1 VIHLDW
7 LGIGVLIIGIAFSV
21 LTFFLIKP
29 LRKLT
34 GALDGVKQTT
44 DRLPQVVDDLSKQT
58 TEMMQLSN
66 TTISNVNEQVKE
78 VSPFFHI
85 IGDTGEATRKLT
97 HAALEK
103 ANALKTQTDRASN
116 FTKREKYEGIYGI
129 LSFIFFLYER
139 KNKVREGSIN
149 KKQL

>member
-1 VIHLDW
+1 MDW
-7 LGIGVLIIGIAFSV
+7 LGIGVLIIGIAFAV
-21 LTFFLIKP
+21 LTFLLIKP

-34 GALDGVKQTT
+34 DALDDVKQTT
-44 DRLPQVVDDLSKQT
+44 DRLPKVVDDLSKQT
-58 TEMMQLSN
+58 TDMMQLSS

-97 HAALEK
+97 LKALDK
-103 ANALKTQTDRASN
+103 TNSLKTQTNGAST

-129 LSFIFFLYER
+129 LAFIFFLSER
-139 KNKVREGSIN
+139 KNNVQEVSGS
-149 KKQL
+149 KKHL